1 MRLRVL
7 GADGHCSSQV
17 LGRLKHGWF
26 RDGVTHPNSGLPP
39 DGLPRMSW
47 QDKVVSKFNMSDA
60 STYTPTQMVG
70 ASLTGFAGFVTVVAT
85 MISSSGAASKSKA
98 LHERDTEMTVK
109 ETA

>member
-1 MRLRVL
+1 
-7 GADGHCSSQV
+7 
-17 LGRLKHGWF
+17 
-26 RDGVTHPNSGLPP
+26 
-39 DGLPRMSW
+39 
-47 QDKVVSKFNMSDA
+47 MSDA